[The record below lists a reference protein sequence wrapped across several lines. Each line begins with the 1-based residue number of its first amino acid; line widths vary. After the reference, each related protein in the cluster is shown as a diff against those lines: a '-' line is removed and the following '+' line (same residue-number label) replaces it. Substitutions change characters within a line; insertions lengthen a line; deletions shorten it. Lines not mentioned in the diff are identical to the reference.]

1 MYWPNVLDALVKV
14 IGFVLTVILAGG
26 VIFLTNRVLSR
37 LLHRLTGDKVIARA
51 GTTLVLILLGLK
63 GLNAALRYITQP
75 ELRYLHSGL
84 MGLLNDMADVIQWLV
99 SVAALLFIGYTLRGR
114 RGPAEGEE

>member
-37 LLHRLTGDKVIARA
+37 LLRRLTGDKVIARA
-51 GTTLVLILLGLK
+51 GTTLVLVLLSLK